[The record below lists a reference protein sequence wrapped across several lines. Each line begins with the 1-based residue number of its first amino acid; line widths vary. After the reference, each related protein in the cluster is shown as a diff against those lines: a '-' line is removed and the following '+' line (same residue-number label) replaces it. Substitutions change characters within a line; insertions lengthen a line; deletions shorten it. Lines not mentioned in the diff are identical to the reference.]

1 VVELN
6 ILSGKQAG
14 ASIVARRFP
23 FLVGRSADSGLRLDD
38 EGVFDR
44 HFAIR
49 LEAQDG
55 FVLAVQPQA
64 YVGVNGQ
71 TAQQTRLKSG
81 DLISVGSVKMGFA
94 LSVAPQR
101 DLRFREALM
110 WAGLVFLCIAQ
121 VALVYLLMD

>member
-1 VVELN
+1 MVELN

-14 ASIVARRFP
+14 ASVIARRFP
-23 FLVGRSADSGLRLDD
+23 FLVGRSADLGLRLDD

-49 LEAQDG
+49 LEPSDG
-55 FVLAVQPQA
+55 FILAVQPQA

-81 DLISVGSVKMGFA
+81 DVISVGSVKMGFA
-94 LSVAPQR
+94 LSAAAQR

-110 WAGLVFLCIAQ
+110 WAGLVFLCIVQ
-121 VALVYLLMD
+121 VALVYFLMD